1 MVIAMDAEI
10 KDKMIEIVGEWPH
23 RWAYWR
29 DECLVL
35 TKDLGEYKRLTV
47 RLEEQTRLMRK
58 ELDAAMKQRESDA
71 VTIGKLLDKIEVISG
86 RTEETSKRLDKA
98 SEVVTSIRRDL
109 KGVPA

>member
-1 MVIAMDAEI
+1 M
-10 KDKMIEIVGEWPH
+10 
-23 RWAYWR
+23 
-29 DECLVL
+29 
-35 TKDLGEYKRLTV
+35 